1 MRAMGLPSSFTS
13 SARAE
18 AEAATQAA
26 AEQQQAAVQAAW
38 AAYLGQGS
46 MCSGQ
51 GPGTATGRTTTTST
65 QASEWVAWRLA
76 TDWAI
81 H

>member
-1 MRAMGLPSSFTS
+1 MGDDDLMRAMGLPSSFTS

-26 AEQQQAAVQAAW
+26 AEQHQAAVQAAW

-46 MCSGQ
+46 MYSGQ
-51 GPGTATGRTTTTST
+51 GAWYGHGAHHHYQYPG
-65 QASEWVAWRLA
+65 Q
-76 TDWAI
+76 
-81 H
+81 